1 MEKKEKKNVEEIV
14 LKLLEEIE
22 TEIRERF
29 PLPLGGEEP
38 EKVFSAV
45 SEFSKRLAEKSF
57 ELELALSSSE
67 RAAVL
72 GLAAIE
78 LARLLRLL
86 AESLPEPLR
95 AFVHEPEY
103 P

>member
-1 MEKKEKKNVEEIV
+1 MKKEKNVEEIV
-14 LKLLEEIE
+14 MRLEEIE

-45 SEFSKRLAEKSF
+45 SEFSRRLAQKGF
-57 ELELALSSSE
+57 ELELALSKEE
-67 RAAVL
+67 RASVL
-72 GLAAIE
+72 GFAAIE

>member
-1 MEKKEKKNVEEIV
+1 MEKKNVV
-14 LKLLEEIE
+14 KLLEEIE
-22 TEIRERF
+22 IEVRERF

-45 SEFSKRLAEKSF
+45 SEFSKRLSTLLG
-57 ELELALSSSE
+57 ELELALSKEE
-67 RAAVL
+67 RASVR
-72 GLAAIE
+72 GFAAIE
-78 LARLLRLL
+78 LARLFRLL